1 MEMEAEWLRRNEGG
15 EQCGKYT
22 RGRMAAE
29 AKRDKEYDQ
38 QEALDPSRPP
48 INTSILH
55 SGALITCIAFIKQT
69 LANLLSVIAGF

>member
-29 AKRDKEYDQ
+29 AKRDKGVLAARD
-38 QEALDPSRPP
+38 
-48 INTSILH
+48 
-55 SGALITCIAFIKQT
+55 SGSKQT
-69 LANLLSVIAGF
+69 SY